1 MTRRTTTFLLGA
13 CLAAAG
19 HCQTTLSAGQWS
31 TGFIQ
36 PTNVQNRV
44 TITLAQLEGEV
55 ELYVRR
61 GALPTLTGFDRR
73 VALGPTAKGGK
84 TLQVALS
91 NTSSPRLT
99 SDRWY
104 FAAYARTKSVF
115 KMGAVAQS
123 VKSQVAGKGAV
134 PMTGGSSFRVWAP
147 FASSVAV
154 AGQFNSWS
162 STASPMLPEGG
173 GWWSVEHRNANP
185 GHQYKFV
192 IRNGASTLWRNDPY
206 ARQLTNSVGNSI
218 IYDHR
223 AYVRQTPNFTTPN
236 WNEVVM
242 MEIHVGTFN
251 DSPGGGPGTFTTA
264 INKLDYLRDLGV
276 NAIQLMPTQEFA
288 GDFSWGYNPSHQ
300 FAVESAYGGPT
311 GLKRFVDEANRRG
324 IAVLTDVVHNHYGPS
339 DLDLWRFDGWWQGS
353 GGGIYFYNDGRARTD
368 WGDTRPDYGRGEV
381 RQFIRDNQ
389 MEWLNEYQ
397 LSGIRWDSTLNMR
410 RTDWGDNP
418 DGWSLL
424 QWLNNEVDATQP
436 WKLNIAEDLQS
447 DSWITRSTSLGGAGF
462 DAQWSNYVHAMRAA
476 ITTGDDNARNMD
488 AVREAIV
495 ESFNGDPFE
504 RVIYTESHDE
514 NANGKQRVTSTIDS
528 GNPASYWSQ
537 KRSTLGAAITLTSP
551 GIPMLFQGQ
560 EFLEDGWFSDTD
572 PVDWAKASTFS
583 GIQALYRDLIRLRRN
598 LGGQTRGL
606 MGANVNV
613 SHAHNGNKVVAYHRW
628 MNGGPNDDV
637 MVVANF
643 RNQTWNGYRIGFPH
657 GGGWRVVFNSDW
669 NGYSPLFGNLFTP
682 DVTANGPAWDGLGQS
697 ATVNLAPYAVV
708 VFSRM

>member
-19 HCQTTLSAGQWS
+19 HCQTTLPAGQWS

-44 TITLAQLEGEV
+44 TITLSTVEGEV

-73 VALGPTAKGGK
+73 VSLGPSAKGGK
-84 TLQVALS
+84 TLQVVLTNAS
-91 NTSSPRLT
+91 TPRLT

-123 VKSQVAGKGAV
+123 LRSQVAGKGAT

-162 STASPMLPEGG
+162 STASPLLPEGG

-223 AYVRQTPNFTTPN
+223 AYVRQTPSFATPN

-251 DSPGGGPGTFTTA
+251 DVPGGGPGTFISA
-264 INKLDYLRDLGV
+264 INRLDYLRDLGV

-339 DLDLWRFDGWWQGS
+339 DLDLWRFDGWWQGA

-397 LSGIRWDSTLNMR
+397 MSGIRWDSTLNMR

-424 QWLNNEVDATQP
+424 QWLNNEVDASQP
-436 WKLNIAEDLQS
+436 WKLNIAEDLQG
-447 DSWITRSTSLGGAGF
+447 DSWITRPTALGGAGF
-462 DAQWSNYVHAMRAA
+462 DAQWSNYVHTMRAA

-488 AVREAIV
+488 AVRAAIT
-495 ESFNGDPFE
+495 ENFNGDPFE

-514 NANGKQRVTSTIDS
+514 NANGKQRVTSTIDPS
-528 GNPASYWSQ
+528 NPGGYWSQ
-537 KRSTLGAAITLTSP
+537 KRSTLGAAITMTSP

-572 PVDWAKASTFS
+572 PVDWAKATTFS

-643 RNQTWNGYRIGFPH
+643 RNQTWSGYRVGFPH

-669 NGYSPLFGNLFTP
+669 NGYSSLFGNLFTP
-682 DVTANGPAWDGLGQS
+682 DVTVNGPAWDGFGQS
-697 ATVNLAPYAVV
+697 ATVNLAPYSVV